1 MMVKANQRITNKI
14 QLKLVK
20 KMIVSGFICDKTK
33 PNSNEKKKNIIQ
45 YHFVQW
51 QKNNPKKPLI
61 VFNFSSKI
69 VKFMIFNKVMERK

>member
-33 PNSNEKKKNIIQ
+33 PNSNEKKKTLFNIIL
-45 YHFVQW
+45 FNGKKII
-51 QKNNPKKPLI
+51 QKN
-61 VFNFSSKI
+61 
-69 VKFMIFNKVMERK
+69 R